1 MRHLAPDWLTRASV
15 TAAQYPKYSDQI
27 IAAAQ
32 TGFLDGGD
40 WAYAAGIL
48 AVGVGAAIVFF
59 LFPRREKENELLAEY
74 AAEDA

>member
-1 MRHLAPDWLTRASV
+1 MWRGIALAGD
-15 TAAQYPKYSDQI
+15 AAEELSRR
-27 IAAAQ
+27 
-32 TGFLDGGD
+32 LDGGD